1 MKTNK
6 TKIYFG
12 IAILLTLITYQN
24 CSEFA
29 GSNNNEFTSS
39 VPEEVIPVCRE
50 LSTTNFNPQ
59 LDFTWNNP
67 TAFPDYKQVASSPSV
82 GDINGD
88 GYPEIAF
95 TSFRNGEYLSNQ
107 KGVLRVIDGKTRTEI
122 ISIGSDSM
130 APQGAVAPLLI
141 DIDRDGQ
148 GEIVYPHFK
157 NKEIIALNSNGTLR
171 WKVATDFAYN
181 CYGGLAAAVFNKDGK
196 TGIIKN
202 GEVLFET
209 KNTNGTFSVAVK
221 KYKNNGNGCS
231 HFAMNLN
238 SGEGAMSIIDSTG
251 VYFVSN
257 GSFTSKFIVSNL
269 LCEENGCSV
278 AAADVDSAYPGKEI
292 IYTGFGTFRIYTSD
306 GRIITDKNLTT
317 QNPEDR
323 CSYKGASI
331 VGGGAATI
339 GEFDGDPDTTEFA
352 IATGKSLNIYDK
364 SGNKISGAQTND
376 CSSLTTGVTSFD
388 FNGDGKPEIL
398 YADETKFRVY
408 QHNPS
413 TRNLEVIWSINNT
426 SSTIREYP
434 VVADL
439 NQDFSPE
446 IIVVSNNYYLTNPSA
461 GNTGLRIF
469 TAPSSSETWMPTR
482 NIWNQHNY
490 FISNVDL
497 YLRATSSSSVNDE
510 IAKNFRR
517 NLPGKDLRCK

>member
-1 MKTNK
+1 MKSLK
-6 TKIYFG
+6 TKVYFG

-24 CSEFA
+24 CAEFV
-29 GSNNNEFTSS
+29 GGEENEFTSS
-39 VPEEVIPVCRE
+39 VPDEVIPVCRE
-50 LSTTNFNPQ
+50 LSSTNFNPQ
-59 LDFTWNNP
+59 LDFAWNSSTLFSTYN
-67 TAFPDYKQVASSPSV
+67 QVSSSPSV

-88 GYPEIAF
+88 GFPEIAF

-107 KGVLRVIDGKTRTEI
+107 KGVLRVLDGKTRVEI
-122 ISIGSDSM
+122 ISIGSDTM
-130 APQGAVAPLLI
+130 APPGAVSPLLI
-141 DIDRDGQ
+141 DIDRDGR
-148 GEIVYPHFK
+148 GEIVYPHYK

-181 CYGGLAAAVFNKDGK
+181 CYGGLAAADFNKDGK
-196 TGIIKN
+196 ADIIKN
-202 GEVLFET
+202 GEILFET
-209 KNTNGTFSVAVK
+209 KNADNTYSVAVR
-221 KYKNNGNGCS
+221 KYKNNGDGCS

-251 VYFVSN
+251 VYFISN
-257 GSFTSKFIVSNL
+257 GSFTFKFQVSGL

-278 AAADVDSAYPGKEI
+278 AAADVDPSYPGKEV
-292 IYTGFGTFRIYTSD
+292 IYTGFGSFRVYSSE

-317 QNPEDR
+317 QNPEDQCTYNGR
-323 CSYKGASI
+323 SI

-339 GEFDGDPDTTEFA
+339 GEFDGDKNTTEFA
-352 IATGKSLNIYDK
+352 IATGKSLNVYDK
-364 SGNKISGAQTND
+364 AGNKIAGAQTND

-398 YADETKFRVY
+398 YADEVKFRVY
-408 QHNPS
+408 QLNPS
-413 TRNLEVIWSINNT
+413 TRNLDVIWEINN
-426 SSTIREYP
+426 SSATIREYP

-446 IIVVSNNYYLTNPSA
+446 ILVVSNNYYLTNPSA
-461 GNTGLRIF
+461 GNNGLRVF
-469 TAPSSSETWMPTR
+469 TAPTATETWMPTR

-497 YLRATSSSSVNDE
+497 YLRTMSSSSTSDE